1 MANEQKPIWYLPG
14 PNFRYVEDV
23 KALAREAGLRIID
36 ANTTTD
42 RSNAAEN
49 PPEVTLKPVA
59 AAVRAADYVPTKAE
73 LMAAHEHL
81 LQIRADLDAER
92 ERLHAQAAEQAAER
106 ARLADLA
113 EKLATDQDAGPGNP
127 PGTELGTGAGAASA
141 ATEPAA
147 EPKPARAARA
157 K

>member
-14 PNFRYVEDV
+14 PNFQYVEDV

-49 PPEVTLKPVA
+49 PPEVTLKATGTLNTDPTERMFDA
-59 AAVRAADYVPTKAE
+59 ARRE
-73 LMAAHEHL
+73 LESKYNELRQMRDDL
-81 LQIRADLDAER
+81 VLQR
-92 ERLHAQAAEQAAER
+92 ERLDEQAATQEAER
-106 ARLADLA
+106 ARLAALA
-113 EKLATDQDAGPGNP
+113 EKLAADLAAVALQS
-127 PGTELGTGAGAASA
+127 AGAPEDDTPPQGSS
-141 ATEPAA
+141 PA
-147 EPKPARAARA
+147 EPKAPRAPRA